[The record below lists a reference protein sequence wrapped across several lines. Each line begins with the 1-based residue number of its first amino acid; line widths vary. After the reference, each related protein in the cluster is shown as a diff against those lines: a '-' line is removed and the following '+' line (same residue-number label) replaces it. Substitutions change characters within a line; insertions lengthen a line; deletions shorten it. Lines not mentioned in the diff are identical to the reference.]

1 MMNIIQRTVAGFGR
15 SASRRMDAELCIV
28 NLCQPELDTD
38 TDGLL
43 ARLTRVEEQ
52 LKSGVVTAA
61 PQAPVTAA
69 PAPEAKDVPT
79 PAPVITEELPALEVP
94 ISQVES
100 EAPVG
105 FWSDVASAVR
115 NEMKTPAGGFFT
127 TSAEAPVK
135 GILQGDKLLLVC
147 ANAFAKDI
155 INKPD
160 ILELVSR
167 KASAKLGRPVQ
178 AVVVDKD
185 MTVNKTK
192 QMEQLLDFGRAH
204 SDYISI
210 KE

>member
-1 MMNIIQRTVAGFGR
+1 
-15 SASRRMDAELCIV
+15 MDAELCIV

-38 TDGLL
+38 TDGLI

-52 LKSGVVTAA
+52 LKSGVITAA
-61 PQAPVTAA
+61 PQTPVTTT
-69 PAPEAKDVPT
+69 PAPEKTEIPAS
-79 PAPVITEELPALEVP
+79 APVITEEPPVLEVP
-94 ISQVES
+94 VSQIES

-192 QMEQLLDFGRAH
+192 QMEQLLSFGRAH